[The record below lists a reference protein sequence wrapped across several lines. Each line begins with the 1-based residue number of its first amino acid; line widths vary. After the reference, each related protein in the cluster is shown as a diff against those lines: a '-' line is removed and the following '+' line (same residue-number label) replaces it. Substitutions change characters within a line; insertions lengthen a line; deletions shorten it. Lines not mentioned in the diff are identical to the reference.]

1 MGAPSARTADLSL
14 AAPDK
19 PRHTGRMANR
29 NIFAIA
35 GIGIFLLIGVVVAVG
50 IAGTII
56 LVVYGL
62 VVAAM
67 KSLFGIELPHIF

>member
-1 MGAPSARTADLSL
+1 
-14 AAPDK
+14 
-19 PRHTGRMANR
+19 MANR
-29 NIFAIA
+29 NVFAIA

-50 IAGTII
+50 VAGTII
-56 LVVYGL
+56 LIVYGL